1 MNRQETIKEINK
13 ELQSIQLRIASC
25 DKVLKEL
32 ESTGQA
38 WAIDSRRYR
47 INEAAKYKFLT
58 MAAELKQWR
67 KGLKD
72 IALDL

>member
-13 ELQSIQLRIASC
+13 ELQSLHLKIAAC

-47 INEAAKYKFLT
+47 INEDAKYKFLT
-58 MAAELKQWR
+58 MAAELKQWLN
-67 KGLKD
+67 GLEKR
-72 IALDL
+72 ATN